1 MFIQSLFFIFSLILT
16 LLFLVYGFNYYYLL
30 LAARR
35 YRSPALTE
43 RSKTRPAVSI
53 QLPIYNE
60 KYVVRRVVAACAE
73 MVDAYGVE
81 KVRLLILDDSDDDT
95 VQEIDDVVEE
105 YKKRNFRIEVLRRPN
120 RAGFKAGALQAA
132 LDNTPEEFIAIFDAD
147 FIPPADFLL
156 KTMPYFSQNESV
168 AIVQSRWSSVNKDYN
183 MLTQAISHAID
194 VHFLIEQPGRFTA
207 GIFQNFNGSGGV
219 LRKKAILEAGGWQA
233 DTLAEDLDLSY
244 RMQVLGYRI
253 LYLRDVLC
261 PGEIPP
267 TVLNIRQQ
275 QGRWACGT
283 MRVARKI
290 LPGLFHNRNISL
302 KQRVQAFLHLTG
314 YMIQPLMVFSFLLS
328 CLAALLG
335 VNDLQASQLN
345 ILMPPNA
352 ALFGFNATTLV
363 FLQNL
368 IWLLLV
374 PFIILCTLAPW
385 ISIVSTLKIQRLPL
399 ARNLTSF
406 LVLVLICFGIS
417 LSTMRG
423 VARALFT
430 NRAWEWTRTPKY
442 ADIKNSKDRRQM
454 KYQIPSDKLW
464 AVELIF
470 VILGIWAIVTAILR
484 RDFAILVLLVPFAL
498 SYGFV
503 LFFSIPRGRTRW
515 A

>member
-1 MFIQSLFFIFSLILT
+1 MFIQSFFFLFSLTLT
-16 LLFLVYGFNYYYLL
+16 LLFFVYGFNYYYLL

-35 YRSPALTE
+35 YRSPALPE
-43 RSKTRPAVSI
+43 HSMTRPAVSI

-73 MVDAYGVE
+73 MAEAYGVE
-81 KVRLLILDDSDDDT
+81 KVRILILDDSDDDT
-95 VQEIDDVVEE
+95 VQEIDEVLKE
-105 YKKRNFRIEVLRRPN
+105 YKKKNYRMEVLRRPS
-120 RAGFKAGALQAA
+120 RVGFKAGALQAA
-132 LDNTPEEFIAIFDAD
+132 LDHTKEEFIAIFDAD

-156 KTMPYFSQNESV
+156 QTIPYFSHDESV

-183 MLTQAISHAID
+183 LLTQAISHAID
-194 VHFLIEQPGRFTA
+194 VHFLIEQPGRYVA

-244 RMQVLGYRI
+244 RMQILGYRI
-253 LYLRDVLC
+253 LYLRDILC

-290 LPGLFHNRNISL
+290 LPRLFHNRSIGV

-335 VNDLQASQLN
+335 VNDLQATHVYGFL
-345 ILMPPNA
+345 PPNA
-352 ALFGFNATTLV
+352 GLFGLNAATLV

-368 IWLLLV
+368 VWLLLV
-374 PFIILCTLAPW
+374 PFIIFCTLAPW
-385 ISIVSTLKIQRLPL
+385 VSIVSTLKIQKLPL
-399 ARNLTSF
+399 ARNLASF
-406 LVLVLICFGIS
+406 LVLILICFGIS

-423 VARALFT
+423 VARAIFT
-430 NRAWEWTRTPKY
+430 NRVWEWTRTPKY
-442 ADIKNSKDRRQM
+442 ADLRDRKDLRKM
-454 KYQIPSDKLW
+454 KYQIPSDILW
-464 AVELIF
+464 IFELFF
-470 VILGIWAIVTAILR
+470 VLLGIWAIATAVLR
-484 RDFAILVLLVPFAL
+484 RDYAILVMLVPFTF

-503 LFFSIPRGRTRW
+503 LFFSIPRGRTELG
-515 A
+515 